1 MAFGLGGLYGQD
13 TATLGNRQVT
23 REAMSQRLSSR
34 LSQDMKARDVAAMPA
49 QQWSMYDNLNDQ
61 QLRGQTVSRMRAM
74 EGYSPSGSV
83 FSQKSDNSSI

>member
-23 REAMSQRLSSR
+23 REAMAQRLSST
-34 LSQDMKARDVAAMPA
+34 LSQQMKARDVAQMPEH
-49 QQWSMYDNLNDQ
+49 QWSMYDNMQDA

-74 EGYSPSGSV
+74 EGYNPIGSV
-83 FSQKSDNSSI
+83 FSQKSTNEI